1 MKSDQMVDLLE
12 MGKGRAVDSV
22 IPFCGA
28 SHLFH
33 SVPSLKVEC
42 VCVRACVCVCVV
54 CPSRTAVRRFEMP
67 VVKNMVCLL
76 LGVVIIHSC
85 GHVLKLL
92 RACGQIVEGMW
103 ASC

>member
-42 VCVRACVCVCVV
+42 VCVRACVCVCVSFV
-54 CPSRTAVRRFEMP
+54 LAELQLGVLR
-67 VVKNMVCLL
+67 CLL
-76 LGVVIIHSC
+76 
-85 GHVLKLL
+85 
-92 RACGQIVEGMW
+92 
-103 ASC
+103 

>member
-1 MKSDQMVDLLE
+1 
-12 MGKGRAVDSV
+12 
-22 IPFCGA
+22 
-28 SHLFH
+28 
-33 SVPSLKVEC
+33 
-42 VCVRACVCVCVV
+42 VCVV